1 DCPRCSQR
9 NDYRGV
15 KLELPEDQHA
25 VRLTCRECLSRFD
38 IRTPALFGTLNVGPS
53 AGSRSSW
60 LVGVAQA
67 KLERFAKGKFGW
79 RNAGKAL
86 AAARTL
92 LNGLRLLRS
101 PFDPNRHV
109 AYGRALEREGA
120 VGMATLHYKQALR
133 LDRDHPAAA
142 RRLAHLSREET
153 EAETEST

>member
-1 DCPRCSQR
+1 EAPHELRGITYNVVWDCPRCSER

-25 VRLTCRECLSRFD
+25 VRLTCRGCLSRFD
-38 IRTPALFGTLNVGPS
+38 IRTPAPIGTSDVGPS
-53 AGSRSSW
+53 AGSPRCW
-60 LVGVAQA
+60 LFKVGRT

-92 LNGLRLLRS
+92 FNGLRLLRS

-120 VGMATLHYKQALR
+120 VGMAILHYKQALR
-133 LDRDHPAAA
+133 LDRDHPPAA
-142 RRLAHLSREET
+142 RR
-153 EAETEST
+153 